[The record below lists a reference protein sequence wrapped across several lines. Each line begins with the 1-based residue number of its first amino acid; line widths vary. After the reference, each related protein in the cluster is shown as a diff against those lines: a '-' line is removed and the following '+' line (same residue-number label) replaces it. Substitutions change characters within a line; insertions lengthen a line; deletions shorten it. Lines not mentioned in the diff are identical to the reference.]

1 MNFSLDGG
9 LMLAVAV
16 LVWVLVYI
24 PNWGRRPEGKNE
36 VSSQGRNFSKDRLS
50 KRKNVANG
58 VSQLAIRN
66 NFFRPIRLIFAAILF
81 ASLAVTGYATFK
93 SFENISWL
101 ITAGVSLAVFLT
113 AASTLRA
120 SRKKPAAKTQVTIE
134 QLEAQRARIAYSIR
148 ESALP
153 NPRREQLF
161 DERAWVET
169 PLPQSNL
176 ARRIGE
182 LEQVNLASVSNLDVT
197 RAAESERKLDSE
209 ELNRILER
217 RRAV

>member
-16 LVWVLVYI
+16 LVWVFVYI
-24 PNWGRRPEGKNE
+24 PNWGRKPEGKSE
-36 VSSQGRNFSKDRLS
+36 ASSLGRNFSKSRQS
-50 KRKNVANG
+50 KQKNVENG
-58 VSQLAIRN
+58 VSQLVFRN
-66 NFFRPIRLIFAAILF
+66 KFFRPIRAIFATILF
-81 ASLAVTGYATFK
+81 ASLALTGYAIFK

-120 SRKKPAAKTQVTIE
+120 SRGKIGTTTQLTLE

-153 NPRREQLF
+153 NPRTEQLF

-169 PLPQSNL
+169 PLPQSDF

-182 LEQVNLASVSNLDVT
+182 LQEVSLASVSNLDAA
-197 RAAESERKLDSE
+197 RAAENEKKLDPE